1 MELIPAEILNYAKE
15 LVQTYGYWAI
25 FFIAFTESFIN
36 PIVPYPFI
44 AGAHFFGLDIW
55 LASIVAFIGNILG
68 AIFTYL
74 LGFKLGENWGKK
86 ILGEKREKWKTMI
99 LLLLVQVQQD

>member
-68 AIFTYL
+68 AIFT
-74 LGFKLGENWGKK
+74 K
-86 ILGEKREKWKTMI
+86 IGLNIAKSVNQTQLQKIFGIVLI
-99 LLLLVQVQQD
+99 LAALKIIW